1 MKKIIMLIIILFA
14 FIINAYDLSFIL
26 TDNPRKEVFFSG
38 ELDIVSLGL
47 SPLSSGLDSIIYS
60 GINTYI
66 DYRAL
71 LPFGIEFKIFYD
83 TNNKKIGLG
92 PAFNYLIPLM
102 PVSSRTYIEYRNSRN
117 LNTAQHSFSAGQ
129 IIMIDLISIIKA
141 YYEIAYESNLKDG
154 CMKAGAMIALP
165 FEIMY
170 FEKLAIV
177 FEDEFFTFTNGIQN
191 RFLTGIYMTTWGHQ
205 FAITLSRFNTYF
217 PYEYTGLDNKFYFGF
232 NIKRNFDF

>member
-83 TNNKKIGLG
+83 INNKKIGLG
-92 PAFNYLIPLM
+92 
-102 PVSSRTYIEYRNSRN
+102 
-117 LNTAQHSFSAGQ
+117 
-129 IIMIDLISIIKA
+129 
-141 YYEIAYESNLKDG
+141 
-154 CMKAGAMIALP
+154 
-165 FEIMY
+165 
-170 FEKLAIV
+170 
-177 FEDEFFTFTNGIQN
+177 
-191 RFLTGIYMTTWGHQ
+191 
-205 FAITLSRFNTYF
+205 
-217 PYEYTGLDNKFYFGF
+217 
-232 NIKRNFDF
+232 

>member
-1 MKKIIMLIIILFA
+1 MKKIVILIIILFA
-14 FIINAYDLSFIL
+14 FIVNAYDLSFIL

-38 ELDIVSLGL
+38 ELDMTSLGL
-47 SPLSSGLDSIIYS
+47 SPISSGLDSTIYS
-60 GINTYI
+60 GVNTYI

-92 PAFNYLIPLM
+92 SAFNYMIPLM
-102 PVSSRTYIEYRNSRN
+102 PISSRTYVEYRNTRN
-117 LNTAQHSFSAGQ
+117 TNIAQHSFSAGQ

-154 CMKAGAMIALP
+154 FMKAGAMIAVP

-170 FEKLAIV
+170 FEKLAII
-177 FEDEFFTFTNGIQN
+177 FEDEFFTFTNGMQN
-191 RFLTGIYMTTWGHQ
+191 KFLTGICMTTWGHQ
-205 FAITLSRFNTYF
+205 FSFTLSRFNTYF
-217 PYEYTGLDNKFYFGF
+217 PYEYSGLDNEFYFGF